1 MVLESSF
8 DFGMGVLIGIFICML
23 ISVILNY
30 RSSTSLEVLE
40 LQDIIFDL
48 KQRNLDLENQ
58 LINFSSEELKV
69 YYHGD
74 CLDKVWIVSD
84 EDHDKIAAF
93 DVYMDKF
100 IKAMDEGKE

>member
-30 RSSTSLEVLE
+30 RSSTSLDVLE

-48 KQRNLDLENQ
+48 KQRNLDLENE

-93 DVYMDKF
+93 DLYMDKF